1 MGFATHTE
9 IAAFWDHISPAEARA
24 WCADALAAGI
34 LEQVQITAAD
44 GTAKPAFARPGL
56 AQDAALD
63 QAPTSRLRVLSPFDP
78 ALRDR
83 NRAERLFGFSYR
95 IEMFVPEV
103 KRTFGYY
110 VFPIL
115 QGDRIVGR
123 VDMKAFRNQDV
134 LRVKALW
141 PEGKTAWGKGRQQAF
156 EGELVKLCTLAGVS
170 KIAFDDGW
178 LRPPA
183 QTFL

>member
-1 MGFATHTE
+1 
-9 IAAFWDHISPAEARA
+9 
-24 WCADALAAGI
+24 
-34 LEQVQITAAD
+34 
-44 GTAKPAFARPGL
+44 
-56 AQDAALD
+56 
-63 QAPTSRLRVLSPFDP
+63 
-78 ALRDR
+78 
-83 NRAERLFGFSYR
+83 
-95 IEMFVPEV
+95 
-103 KRTFGYY
+103 
-110 VFPIL
+110 
-115 QGDRIVGR
+115 
-123 VDMKAFRNQDV
+123 MKAFRNQDV